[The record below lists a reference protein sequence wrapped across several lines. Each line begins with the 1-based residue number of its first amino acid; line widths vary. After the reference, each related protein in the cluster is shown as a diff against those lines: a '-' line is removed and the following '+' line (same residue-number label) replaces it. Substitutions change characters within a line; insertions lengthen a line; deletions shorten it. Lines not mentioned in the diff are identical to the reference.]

1 MKIAKLFTR
10 STVEFCGDNT
20 NVKEF
25 IDTKLNTADRE
36 DKEEAFYI
44 CDIGDVL
51 KKWKIFRKLL
61 PQVQPYYAV
70 KCNPDKVVLKLLDNL
85 GVNFDCA
92 SKGEIE
98 NILSMGVSPERII
111 FANPCKQTSHVKYAK
126 TTGVKLMTFDNKL
139 ELYKIQQ
146 HHPTAELIIRIKVDD
161 SKSLCKFGIKY
172 GVDPVDA
179 AELLTV
185 ARNLGLNVVGVSFHV
200 GSGCYDASLFY
211 NAVKSARMIF
221 DKGSEIGFN
230 FKVLDIGGGFPGTDV
245 EDISFEDTV
254 QELSAGFAEFFPVG
268 CGVKIIAE
276 PGRYFAASAFTL
288 VTNITSVRE
297 ISSEN
302 KKNTPEGFM
311 YYLND
316 GVYGSFNCIMFDH
329 QHPIPYALTE
339 KIDDSK
345 LYKCSIWGPTCD
357 SLDCISKSVMLPK
370 LSIGDRLCFNNM
382 GAYTLAAAS
391 QFNGFKN
398 PVVYYMCDRNL
409 TDNASGFDY

>member
-10 STVEFCGDNT
+10 STVEFCSDDT
-20 NVKEF
+20 KVKEF
-25 IDTKLNTADRE
+25 IDSKLNVADCE
-36 DKEEAFYI
+36 DKEDAFFT
-44 CDIGDVL
+44 CDVGDVL

-61 PQVQPYYAV
+61 PQVQPFYAV

-98 NILSMGVSPERII
+98 RILTMGVSPERII
-111 FANPCKQTSHVKYAK
+111 FANPCKQTSHIKYACK
-126 TTGVKLMTFDNKL
+126 AGVKMMTFDNKL
-139 ELYKIQQ
+139 ELHKIQQ
-146 HHPTAELIIRIKVDD
+146 HHPNSELIIRIKVDD

-172 GVDPVDA
+172 GVDPSDA
-179 AELLTV
+179 AMLLTE

-211 NAVKSARMIF
+211 NAVKSAKMVF
-221 DKGSEIGFN
+221 DKGSEVGYN

-254 QELSAGFAEFFPVG
+254 REISNGLAEFFPVG

-276 PGRYFAASAFTL
+276 PGRYFVASAFTL
-288 VTNITSVRE
+288 VTSITSVRE
-297 ISSEN
+297 IACEKS
-302 KKNTPEGFM
+302 KGIPEGFM

-329 QHPIPYALTE
+329 QHPVPYALKQPSASTH
-339 KIDDSK
+339 IF
-345 LYKCSIWGPTCD
+345 KCSIWGPTCD
-357 SLDCISKSVMLPK
+357 SLDCISKSSNLPQ
-370 LSIGDRLCFNNM
+370 LSIGDRICFDNM

-398 PVVYYMCDRNL
+398 PIVYYMCDRNL
-409 TDNASGFDY
+409 TDNATGFDY